1 MTDNFEVLNNQADDL
16 LSNDRNLFS
25 PCWPH
30 PIVKVYKLSDKLHE
44 FLMKGLDSQKIFLN
58 EGMPCEFLK
67 LGSPRWRKG
76 RLKVKLVLEFYPDE
90 PESPLDDIRQMMKDN
105 PQQDSA

>member
-1 MTDNFEVLNNQADDL
+1 MTDEFEVLNNQADDL
-16 LSNDRNLFS
+16 LSLSNENNSNLS
-25 PCWPH
+25 ACWPH

-44 FLMKGLDSQKIFLN
+44 YLMSGLHSQRIFLN

-67 LGSPRWRKG
+67 LGSPKWRKG

-90 PESPLDDIRQMMKDN
+90 PESPLDDIREMMKDN
-105 PQQDSA
+105 PQ